1 MLSVSIRK
9 KVEYLC
15 ERIAVGAEVQLADMM
30 WLSKYEKASTGVREK
45 VRRAR
50 RAQRR
55 KAGDLDGSGDAVDSL
70 DEFMDAMDIG
80 DVDPSNHVNGF
91 SGADEVVEWF
101 KRDKADDWRQRD

>member
-1 MLSVSIRK
+1 MLSVEVRK

-15 ERIAVGAEVQLADMM
+15 ERIAVGAEVQLEDMI
-30 WLSKYEKASTGVREK
+30 WLNKYEKANTGVREK

-55 KAGDLDGSGDAVDSL
+55 KVGDLDGL

-101 KRDKADDWRQRD
+101 KQDKADDWRQRD